1 LTQILLTAAAMVA
14 FAANSLLCRLA
25 LDHGHIDAASFSLI
39 RVLAGAVTLAVLVAP
54 QFLGKTSQGS
64 AVSTPVQ
71 LAKSYVSLNS
81 AIALAVYLVFFSFA
95 YVSLG
100 TATGALILFGA
111 VQFTMIAA
119 ALMTGER
126 FTAAAIGGLVISA
139 AGVIYLL
146 LPGVTAPDLWGTG
159 LMTAAGIGWGMY
171 SLIGRGAGDPLLST
185 AVNFLLATPLVG
197 VTSFAAWWLG
207 ENPHY
212 TTTGLGLA
220 LASGALASGV
230 GYAIWYSALRG
241 LSAGRA
247 AIIQLSVPVIAAFGA
262 ALFLSEP
269 ITQRILL
276 ATIVVLG
283 GITLVLRARTKSV
296 TETPTSPDNANPK
309 TRCRD
314 ALLLLRPLH
323 QPAVDDRSPIEK

>member
-1 LTQILLTAAAMVA
+1 MAA

-25 LDHGHIDAASFSLI
+25 LDHGHIDAASFSLV

-54 QFLGKTSQGS
+54 QFLGNTRQGS
-64 AVSTPVQ
+64 APSMPVQ

-111 VQFTMIAA
+111 VQFTMICT
-119 ALMTGER
+119 ALIAGER
-126 FTAAAIGGLVISA
+126 FSATAIGGLVIAA

-146 LPGVTAPDLWGTG
+146 LPGVTAPDLWGTA
-159 LMTAAGIGWGMY
+159 LMVTAGIGWGAY
-171 SLIGRGAGDPLLST
+171 SLIGRGARDPLLST
-185 AVNFLLATPLVG
+185 AVNFLLATPLVAL
-197 VTSFAAWWLG
+197 VSFATWWLG
-207 ENPHY
+207 ENSYQTP
-212 TTTGLGLA
+212 TGLGLA

-230 GYAIWYSALRG
+230 GYAVWYSALRG
-241 LSAGRA
+241 LSAGSA
-247 AIIQLSVPVIAAFGA
+247 AIVQLSVPVIAAFGA

-276 ATIVVLG
+276 ASIVVLG
-283 GITLVLRARTKSV
+283 GITLVLRART
-296 TETPTSPDNANPK
+296 
-309 TRCRD
+309 
-314 ALLLLRPLH
+314 
-323 QPAVDDRSPIEK
+323 